1 MTDNTPQNKT
11 ENPENTPTALAQTT
25 DTIRDGE
32 PKSKALPQADA
43 LKERFKAGSIPLQ
56 TDFADVIDLA
66 NMGRQAVGGAEG
78 QTGPAD
84 GFTLSSEGRLELKP
98 NAAKGIS
105 VDQDGMAIKLKTISG
120 LVMDK
125 DGVSVKPKADSGI
138 ELKDSAGISIKV
150 GNGIS
155 VDKDGIVVKV
165 EGNKG
170 LQVNNNGVSVKT
182 GNGIKVDSN
191 GVNIALA
198 KGDANSNGGGGQGAD
213 GTTQGGGGGLTLSSK
228 GLAVEPGDGIQINN
242 HGLSI
247 KLATNSGLSADE
259 TNGLKI
265 IQDGGIQVGIKGIS
279 AKVNASKGLT
289 VNPSSGIEV
298 KDGWG
303 IEFGS
308 NGDLDAKAGQ
318 GITVNSDGIHVKASN
333 GVSVNS
339 SGVSVKIATN
349 SGLKL
354 ADSDGLSVVANTKT
368 GIQVNSNGVGLN
380 NNAWIKM
387 MCGLHNAEFYATE
400 DRFAAFFC
408 NEKEGCVA
416 YVYGR
421 AGWYMSM
428 SKRDIGLS
436 SNKPE
441 IVVDIAGDGNALSVV
456 VAWTSTKASVGN
468 RFKCVVKSFMDS
480 YSSILTSNLLAAP

>member
-11 ENPENTPTALAQTT
+11 ENPENTPTALAQTA

-84 GFTLSSEGRLELKP
+84 GFTLSSMGRLELKP

-105 VDQDGMAIKLKTISG
+105 VDQDGVAIKLKTISG

-125 DGVSVKPKADSGI
+125 DGVSVKPKGDSGI
-138 ELKDSAGISIKV
+138 ELKDAAGISIKA

-155 VDKDGIVVKV
+155 VDKDGITVKM

-170 LQVNNNGVSVKT
+170 LQVNNNGISVKT
-182 GNGIKVDSN
+182 GNGIVVTSS

-198 KGDANSNGGGGQGAD
+198 SGASNSNGGGGQGTD
-213 GTTQGGGGGLTLSSK
+213 GSTQGGGGGLTLSSK
-228 GLAVEPGDGIQINN
+228 GLAVEPGDGIQINM

-265 IQDGGIQVGIKGIS
+265 VPEKIFQKGMVIMFSGTSIPSGWALCNGNNGTPNLINRFIMGGEIADISGKSTNIFSGSMNAKGIS
-279 AKVNASKGLT
+279 FTTKQSSVKVSGSTDGHALTADENGPHSHYSGIAVEHASKCLSDYKKLTTSIDWLKAGGTGKDPNKYEPRVRADGSGKKHSHSVNLTSSVHDHANELT
-289 VNPSSGIEV
+289 VPYYILAF
-298 KDGWG
+298 
-303 IEFGS
+303 I
-308 NGDLDAKAGQ
+308 
-318 GITVNSDGIHVKASN
+318 I
-333 GVSVNS
+333 
-339 SGVSVKIATN
+339 
-349 SGLKL
+349 KL
-354 ADSDGLSVVANTKT
+354 
-368 GIQVNSNGVGLN
+368 
-380 NNAWIKM
+380 
-387 MCGLHNAEFYATE
+387 
-400 DRFAAFFC
+400 
-408 NEKEGCVA
+408 
-416 YVYGR
+416 
-421 AGWYMSM
+421 
-428 SKRDIGLS
+428 
-436 SNKPE
+436 
-441 IVVDIAGDGNALSVV
+441 
-456 VAWTSTKASVGN
+456 
-468 RFKCVVKSFMDS
+468 
-480 YSSILTSNLLAAP
+480 